1 MERYDRQIRIWGA
14 KAQEVLEDAKVA
26 IFAKNYGEPLVQE
39 VVKNLGLANVGSIIL
54 VLKEVHDEGLTENN
68 GFFLSISS
76 MLMGI
81 STDVEVTDWNT
92 FVNKGLPVSIVV
104 TLNLEDPKDIQYISQ
119 LRREPLIS
127 ANVKNE
133 DGIVQLIKL
142 PEPHI
147 IMDTHPDYLVP
158 YLWIDR
164 PWPELKRF
172 YESFDMSQLAENG
185 QLSKVPYPVILYH
198 IVKDRPDGDT
208 WDSND
213 VKQKIDEKFP
223 NQRDYLNVIEAR
235 RFAHLA
241 LRTAENDCRQ
251 LHEMLDCVC
260 SEMVGK
266 TKWFDL
272 YNHTLAILCLCLK
285 QLLFSSSFCLP
296 SAKDLPD
303 MESSTDIYSRFRSI
317 YQAKEDE
324 DVETFSK
331 LLRTRPESEDISDST
346 AREFLSSLRRLGVL
360 SCKKYNGEYRIPD
373 PKGPINSPIVVNL
386 AKVSERPTACN
397 YFHASCFI
405 GGLVSQEIIKLITHQ
420 HVPIDDVYTYSP
432 DQLR

>member
-14 KAQEVLEDAKVA
+14 KAQEVLEGAKVA
-26 IFAKNYGEPLVQE
+26 IFANSYGEPLVQE
-39 VVKNLGLANVGSIIL
+39 VVKNLGLANVGSITL
-54 VLKEVHDEGLTENN
+54 VLKEMHDERLTENN

-76 MLMGI
+76 MLIGI
-81 STDVEVTDWNT
+81 RTDVKVTDWNT
-92 FVNKGLPVSIVV
+92 FVNKGLPVSILV
-104 TLNLEDPKDIQYISQ
+104 TLNLGDLKDIQNIIQ

-127 ANVKNE
+127 ATVKNQA
-133 DGIVQLIKL
+133 GIVQLIKL

-147 IMDTHPDYLVP
+147 IVDTHPEYLIP

-172 YESFDMSQLAENG
+172 YESFDVSQLAENG
-185 QLSKVPYPVILYH
+185 QLAQVPYPVILYH

-251 LHEMLDCVC
+251 LHETLDCVC
-260 SEMVGK
+260 SEMVGR
-266 TKWFDL
+266 TKWFDR
-272 YNHTLAILCLCLK
+272 YNYKLAILCLCLK
-285 QLLFSSSFCLP
+285 QYLSSSNSIP

-303 MESSTDIYSRFRSI
+303 MESSTDIYSQFRSI

-324 DVETFSK
+324 EVENFSK

-360 SCKKYNGEYRIPD
+360 SCKKYSGEYRNSYFRE
-373 PKGPINSPIVVNL
+373 GPINSPSIVNH
-386 AKVSERPTACN
+386 AKDSERPTACN

>member
-14 KAQEVLEDAKVA
+14 KAQEVLEGAKVA
-26 IFAKNYGEPLVQE
+26 IFANSYGEPLVQE
-39 VVKNLGLANVGSIIL
+39 VVKNLGLANVGSITL
-54 VLKEVHDEGLTENN
+54 VLKEMHDERLTENN

-76 MLMGI
+76 MLIGI

-92 FVNKGLPVSIVV
+92 FVNKGLPVSILV
-104 TLNLEDPKDIQYISQ
+104 TLNLGDLKDVQNIIQ

-127 ANVKNE
+127 ATVKNQA
-133 DGIVQLIKL
+133 GIVQLIKL

-147 IMDTHPDYLVP
+147 IVDTHPDYLIP

-172 YESFDMSQLAENG
+172 YESFDVSQLAENG
-185 QLSKVPYPVILYH
+185 QLAQVPYPVILYH

-241 LRTAENDCRQ
+241 LRTPENDRRQ
-251 LHEMLDCVC
+251 LHETLDCVC
-260 SEMVGK
+260 SEMVGR
-266 TKWFDL
+266 TKWFDR
-272 YNHTLAILCLCLK
+272 YNYKLAILCLCLK
-285 QLLFSSSFCLP
+285 QYLSSSNSIP

-303 MESSTDIYSRFRSI
+303 MESSTDNYSQFRSI

-324 DVETFSK
+324 EVENFSK

-373 PKGPINSPIVVNL
+373 PKGPINSPIVVNH
-386 AKVSERPTACN
+386 AKDSERPTACN